1 MNNLKTFGLPLLIY
15 AIFLSLIAHY
25 GFWWINLVIAFCI
38 SYLMIPNKKTAF
50 LIHFTILFLLWTV
63 VSIIKDYQAAGV
75 VSAFLSKMAG
85 NIQPFLLYI
94 ITGLTGG
101 LLTGWAGYLGSYLKS
116 LSSRENKK
124 Q

>member
-1 MNNLKTFGLPLLIY
+1 MKNLKTFGLPLLIY
-15 AIFLSLIAHY
+15 AIFLSLTAHY
-25 GFWWINLVIAFCI
+25 GYWWINLVIAFCI

-63 VSIIKDYQAAGV
+63 VSIIKDSQAAGV
-75 VSAFLSKMAG
+75 VSDFLCKLTG
-85 NIQPFLLYI
+85 NIPPFLLYI

-101 LLTGWAGYLGSYLKS
+101 LLNGWAGYLGSYLKS